1 MLRMSAGKDGIPY
14 LGPASHVPQPNCT
27 VVRTSDHPSPVGSDR
42 EAIYDFGVS
51 TVDDDRRDVCRLN
64 RRGWYQANNQ
74 CGTKGFSIT
83 IDCACSLLLKEQVAL
98 SRFMRD
104 SSQLLPR
111 LRLERR
117 RRPDS
122 GLVARRCEAVP
133 RSNSIFFHPQGWWLF
148 KRTTEASSQ
157 VL

>member
-42 EAIYDFGVS
+42 EAIYDSGVS

-74 CGTKGFSIT
+74 CGTKGSPRGGG
-83 IDCACSLLLKEQVAL
+83 CLSELLK
-98 SRFMRD
+98 
-104 SSQLLPR
+104 
-111 LRLERR
+111 
-117 RRPDS
+117 
-122 GLVARRCEAVP
+122 
-133 RSNSIFFHPQGWWLF
+133 
-148 KRTTEASSQ
+148 Q
-157 VL
+157 VLKFFSSGCFGENRTLACR